1 MSPSEQ
7 YNIATQ
13 AKKDAEMR
21 RAALQ
26 AAHTAAKSAVRSAM
40 VTFSEVATLLNSD
53 DPFDRIGRARQI
65 RDAVG
70 MVAIIEIEQAEAS
83 AQYANACGE
92 VAMTVT
98 QARLAA

>member
-1 MSPSEQ
+1 
-7 YNIATQ
+7 
-13 AKKDAEMR
+13 MR

-83 AQYANACGE
+83 AQYAIACGE
-92 VAMTVT
+92 VAMTAS